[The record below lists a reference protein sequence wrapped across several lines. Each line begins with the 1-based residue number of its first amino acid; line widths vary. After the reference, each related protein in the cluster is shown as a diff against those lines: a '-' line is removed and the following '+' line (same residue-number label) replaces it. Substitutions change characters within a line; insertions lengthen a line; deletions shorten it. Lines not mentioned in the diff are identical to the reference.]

1 MSGSISCSDSFSL
14 NIDVDMTNEQIIQL
28 ICEGGESN
36 HSKAI
41 QAFYKRWASEMKGFF
56 VSRGVSP
63 DQAED
68 VFQECVVNVWTK
80 AYQYKGEG
88 TAQAW
93 MWMIARNVLCD
104 QLRKKK
110 SGREF
115 IELDE
120 VTEATIPAPVAE
132 EDTVSDCIDE
142 GLKKL
147 EADDSERAYVLQLL
161 VAEVA
166 LQDIADRIGR
176 SYGATRTYLTECRKK
191 LRPYVE
197 PCLELLTA

>member
-1 MSGSISCSDSFSL
+1 
-14 NIDVDMTNEQIIQL
+14 MTNEQIIEL

-56 VSRGVSP
+56 VSSGISP

-80 AYQYKGEG
+80 AHQYKGEG

-110 SGREF
+110 SGRKF
-115 IELDE
+115 VELDE
-120 VTEATIPAPVAE
+120 VTEPIIAPLVE
-132 EDTVSDCIDE
+132 EDNTASDCVE
-142 GLKKL
+142 QGLKKL
-147 EADDSERAYVLQLL
+147 EEDDFERAYVLQLL

-191 LRPYVE
+191 LRPYVA

>member
-1 MSGSISCSDSFSL
+1 
-14 NIDVDMTNEQIIQL
+14 MTNEQIIEL
-28 ICEGGESN
+28 ICEGGEAN

-56 VSRGVSP
+56 VSRGLSP
-63 DQAED
+63 DEAED
-68 VFQECVVNVWTK
+68 VLQECVVNIWTK
-80 AYQYKGEG
+80 ALQYKGEG

-115 IELDE
+115 VEIDE
-120 VTEATIPAPVAE
+120 VTETITAAPVEE
-132 EDTVSDCIDE
+132 EDTVSDCVDE
-142 GLKKL
+142 GLKKM

>member
-14 NIDVDMTNEQIIQL
+14 NIDVDMTNEQIIEL
-28 ICEGGESN
+28 ICEGGEAN

-56 VSRGVSP
+56 VSRGLSP
-63 DQAED
+63 DEAED
-68 VFQECVVNVWTK
+68 VLQECVVNIWTK
-80 AYQYKGEG
+80 ALQYKGEG

-115 IELDE
+115 VEIDE
-120 VTEATIPAPVAE
+120 VTETITAAPVEE
-132 EDTVSDCIDE
+132 EDTVSDCVDE
-142 GLKKL
+142 GLKKM